1 MGPLRYRDFRF
12 LWIGWVLG
20 ATGSWVHQVATL
32 WLILEL
38 TNSPFMLGLSGLFMS
53 VPFLVTSL
61 FGGALADRMD
71 RRKLLLVTQG
81 IAAILAFVPGVLSGL
96 GVIQVWHLYALSFV
110 SWTVGA
116 FDGPARH
123 AMIPSLVPEKQ
134 LMGAIALTAV
144 IRRSTALVGPMI
156 GGGAI
161 TFFGVTGA
169 FFLHAMIN
177 VMVLATIFQMRTGDN
192 AIDHRRAPMGR
203 SIMEGLKTAR
213 GSRVIFGILCVE
225 AVHTMTVTYQTLM
238 PIFARDVLK
247 VGPSGL
253 GLLYMSAGVGALIG
267 SAILVKMGDVKN
279 KGKIFLLTVLIQPSA
294 ILLFGLSPWL
304 ILSMTMLAV
313 SGVFEVIG
321 GTVRN
326 AMLQLSTEN
335 RVRGRIMGLNMMV
348 HRGLG
353 PLSGLPAGSVATL
366 IGAPLAISGGAVF
379 FILYALFMFM
389 RVPELYRYRIRAS
402 DGASAGSEGKMELA

>member
-1 MGPLRYRDFRF
+1 MGPLHYRDFRF

-20 ATGSWVHQVATL
+20 ATGSWVSQVATL

-38 TNSPFMLGLSGLFMS
+38 TDSPFMLGLSGVFMS
-53 VPFLVTSL
+53 IPFLATSL

-96 GVIQVWHLYALSFV
+96 GIIQVWHLYALSFV

-116 FDGPARH
+116 FDGPARQ
-123 AMIPSLVPEKQ
+123 ALIPSLVPEKQ
-134 LMGAIALTAV
+134 LMGAIALTSI

-161 TFFGVTGA
+161 TFLGVTGA
-169 FFLHAMIN
+169 FFLYALIN
-177 VMVLATIFQMRTGDN
+177 VMVVATIFQMRAGESP
-192 AIDHRRAPMGR
+192 IDLRRAPMGR
-203 SIMEGLKTAR
+203 SIIEGLKTAR
-213 GSRVIFGILCVE
+213 SSRLIFGILCVE
-225 AVHTMTVTYQTLM
+225 AVSTMTVTYQPLM
-238 PIFARDVLK
+238 PIFARDILR
-247 VGPSGL
+247 VGPTGL

-267 SAILVKMGDVKN
+267 SAILVRMGDVKN
-279 KGKIFLLTVLIQPSA
+279 KGKIFLLTVLLQPSA
-294 ILLFGLSPWL
+294 VLLFGLSPWL

-313 SGVFEVIG
+313 SGALEVIG

-335 RVRGRIMGLNMMV
+335 RMRGRIMGLNMMV

-353 PLSGLPAGSVATL
+353 PLSGLPAGSAATL
-366 IGAPLAISGGAVF
+366 IGAPLAIAGGAAF
-379 FILYALFMFM
+379 FILYAVFMFA
-389 RVPELYRYRIRAS
+389 RIPELYRYRVRAG
-402 DGASAGSEGKMELA
+402 DGVSMEDEGKMELA

>member
-1 MGPLRYRDFRF
+1 MGPLRYRDFRL

-38 TNSPFMLGLSGLFMS
+38 TNSAFMLGLSGIFMS

-71 RRKLLLVTQG
+71 RRKLLVVTQA
-81 IAAILAFVPGVLSGL
+81 IAVILAFIPGVLSGL

-116 FDGPARH
+116 FDAPARH

-134 LMGAIALTAV
+134 LMGAIALTSV

-169 FFLHAMIN
+169 FFLHALLN
-177 VMVLATIFQMRTGDN
+177 VMVLVTIFQMRPGKD
-192 AIDHRRAPMGR
+192 AIDLRRAPMGR
-203 SIMEGLKTAR
+203 SIIEGLKTAR
-213 GSRVIFGILCVE
+213 GSRLIFGILCVE
-225 AVHTMTVTYQTLM
+225 AVSTMMVTYQPLM
-238 PIFARDVLK
+238 PIFARDILK
-247 VGPSGL
+247 VGPAGL
-253 GLLYMSAGVGALIG
+253 GLLYTSAGVGALIG

-279 KGKIFLLTVLIQPSA
+279 KGKIFLLTALVQPA
-294 ILLFGLSPWL
+294 AVLLFGLSPWL

-313 SGVFEVIG
+313 SGGLEVIG

-335 RVRGRIMGLNMMV
+335 RMRGRIMGLNMMV

-353 PLSGLPAGSVATL
+353 PLSGLPAGAAATL
-366 IGAPLAISGGAVF
+366 IGAPLAISGGAAF
-379 FILYALFMFM
+379 FIFYALFMFV
-389 RVPELYRYRIRAS
+389 RVPELHRYRMRTS
-402 DGASAGSEGKMELA
+402 DGAAAEGDRKMELA